1 MLKKLHLEPKN
12 SSVSWSSCCWRPGS
26 AFSRFS
32 RGLMRGQWHPGL
44 PEQLIFCSNFTFSY
58 SGNGSLLGGK
68 QGYKWDS
75 AVLHSLAFCGPT
87 NPRWQQ
93 PGLVQYHDSGAAGLE
108 GWAKE
113 PRDHWEKN
121 SFEGFCSVFKK
132 RRYFRSNEKVHC
144 WKKNHIKPG
153 EKKLILKSFLKSLFG
168 YF

>member
-1 MLKKLHLEPKN
+1 MLKKLHLEPKT

-87 NPRWQQ
+87 NPWWQQ

-113 PRDHWEKN
+113 PRDHWEKTVLKA
-121 SFEGFCSVFKK
+121 SVQFSKREDTSEAMKK
-132 RRYFRSNEKVHC
+132 YTAG
-144 WKKNHIKPG
+144 KKIT
-153 EKKLILKSFLKSLFG
+153 
-168 YF
+168 